1 MILAG
6 LVLAAAVGTLPSPQ
20 PMSLD
25 QAVAFAM
32 THNAAVLAAKVSFA
46 AAGATVAA
54 NRAAGLPNMN
64 AQAQSVLNRQSTS
77 NAGQFAQFGL
87 SPSPNFSQS
96 TTQLQAGQNIFD
108 LTTTLQARDAQRAY
122 DAARH
127 NFRLAQETTKLDVET
142 SFYGLAESAQLVA
155 LAHSDTAYQQSLVS
169 IAQVNYSTGKVAGI
183 DVLKARIGLTSS
195 QESGASAE
203 ADEADAKENLAQLIG
218 APAMQQFA
226 VPDTIPVPDPP
237 AGDLASLTARALR
250 DRPDVL
256 AAFDSYSQA
265 LVERSLVDAPDRPVI
280 NLSGAWGNQVSPT
293 NNVAILAA
301 CNNPGRPLGEPPC
314 GLGPSHFYTVSL
326 TSTWTLPLLDW
337 GSKHAARSSA
347 SVAADEKLTAYDA
360 AKQQAL
366 IDVDQA
372 FRRLSVDRQ
381 NLALATDNDK
391 LAKQS
396 ADVSKVQYRT
406 GLISQIDVTAAE
418 QTYLQTAKDLLTAQV
433 GYVLSVEKLKLA
445 IGAL

>member
-6 LVLAAAVGTLPSPQ
+6 LILAAAVGTAASPA
-20 PMSLD
+20 PMTLD

-32 THNAAVLAAKVSFA
+32 SHNASVLAAQVSFA
-46 AAGATVAA
+46 AAGAQVAA
-54 NRAAGLPNMN
+54 NRAAGLPNVS
-64 AQAQSVLNRQSTS
+64 AQAQSVMNRQSSS

-87 SPSPNFSQS
+87 SPSPNFSQN
-96 TTQLQAGQNIFD
+96 TTQLQAGQNVFD

-127 NFRLAQETTKLDVET
+127 DLRLAQEHAKLDVET
-142 SFYGLAESAQLVA
+142 AFYGLAQSAQLVA

-169 IAQVNYSTGKVAGI
+169 IAQVNYGTGKVAGI

-203 ADEADAKENLAQLIG
+203 ADAADARENLAQLVG
-218 APAMQQFA
+218 APASQDFVLPA
-226 VPDTIPVPDPP
+226 VIPVPDPP
-237 AGDLASLTARALR
+237 AGDQPSLVARALR

-256 AAFDSYSQA
+256 AAFDTYSQA
-265 LVERSLVDAPDRPVI
+265 LVARSLVDAPDRPIV

-293 NNVAILAA
+293 NNVAVLAA
-301 CNNPGRPLGEPPC
+301 CNNPGRPPGPC
-314 GLGPSHFYTVSL
+314 GLGPSHFYNVSL

-347 SVAADEKLTAYDA
+347 AVAADDKLAAYDA
-360 AKQQAL
+360 AKQQAV

-372 FRRLSVDRQ
+372 FRRLAVDRQ
-381 NLALATDNDK
+381 NLTLATDNDK
-391 LAKQS
+391 LAKRS

-406 GLISQIDVTAAE
+406 GVISQIDVTAAE
-418 QTYLQTAKDLLTAQV
+418 QTYLQTAKELLTAQV

>member
-6 LVLAAAVGTLPSPQ
+6 LVLAAAVGIVPSPQ
-20 PMSLD
+20 PMTLD
-25 QAVAFAM
+25 QAVAYAM
-32 THNAAVLAAKVSFA
+32 THNATVLAAKVSFA

-54 NRAAGLPNMN
+54 NRAAGLPNVN
-64 AQAQSVLNRQSTS
+64 AQAQSELDRQSTS

-87 SPSPNFSQS
+87 SPSPNFSQ
-96 TTQLQAGQNIFD
+96 TTTELQAGQNIFN
-108 LTTTLQARDAQRAY
+108 LTTTLQARQAQRAY

-127 NFRLAQETTKLDVET
+127 NFRLAQENTRLSVET

-183 DVLKARIGLTSS
+183 DVLKARIGLTTS
-195 QESGASAE
+195 QETGASAE
-203 ADEADAKENLAQLIG
+203 ADEADAQENLAQLIG
-218 APAMQQFA
+218 APATQTFA
-226 VPDTIPVPDPP
+226 IPDAIPVPDPP
-237 AGDLASLTARALR
+237 PGDLSSLTAIALR

-293 NNVAILAA
+293 NNAATIAA
-301 CNNPGRPLGEPPC
+301 CNNPGRPLGEPC

-326 TSTWTLPLLDW
+326 ISTWALPLLDW

-347 SVAADEKLTAYDA
+347 AVAADQKSSAYDA
-360 AKQQAL
+360 AKQQAI
-366 IDVDQA
+366 IDVEQA